1 MKSRLYKL
9 GKPIVVTFETNAGMV
24 YSETAGKYV
33 QADGEPVTLEVFL
46 KLTASARY
54 GSERPGPEVGQTERV
69 MQIVGT
75 SGNLALKLPDALKAG
90 DTGTFTDMGKK
101 QTLKLGNLTPKQI
114 PDVSDVLGYKYLVTI
129 SAVG

>member
-1 MKSRLYKL
+1 
-9 GKPIVVTFETNAGMV
+9 
-24 YSETAGKYV
+24 
-33 QADGEPVTLEVFL
+33 
-46 KLTASARY
+46 
-54 GSERPGPEVGQTERV
+54 

-75 SGNLALKLPDALKAG
+75 SGDLPLKLPDTLKAG